1 MEFRDKGP
9 VMKVLLISANT
20 ERINIT
26 PLPLGLGCVASATR
40 RAGHRVR
47 MIDLMAEGDNRLVV
61 EKAVEFFQPDVI
73 GVSVR
78 NIDDQNME
86 HPRFLLSEIKRV
98 VDECRRVSKATIV
111 LGGAGYSIYPERA
124 LEYLG
129 ADMGIQGEGEAAFPI
144 LLERLRKKSDLRGT
158 PGLYLRRLG
167 LQGERAYEK
176 NLDTFPLP
184 DFPVPSLSTP
194 AGEVWVPLQTSR
206 GCPMNCSY
214 CSTPTIEGRA
224 IRKRSPEMAVEE
236 ISRHVEAG
244 FKHFYFVDNVF
255 NLPPSHA
262 GALCKKITERGLRIS
277 WRCILYPG
285 KMDDELADLMAGAGC
300 VEASLGFESGC
311 ERILRGM
318 NKRFNPEAARRASA
332 MLRASGIRCT
342 GFLLLGGP
350 GETKASV
357 EESFAFADS
366 LPLDALK
373 ITVGIRI
380 YPYTQLAKVAVQEG
394 FISPGDDLLMPS
406 FYIVKDIRDWLYETA
421 RKRAA
426 ARPHWL
432 IDSD

>member
-1 MEFRDKGP
+1 
-9 VMKVLLISANT
+9 MKVILISSNT

-47 MIDLMAEGDNRLVV
+47 MIDLMAEGDNRLVI
-61 EKAVEFFQPDVI
+61 EKAVESFQPDVI
-73 GVSVR
+73 GVSAR

-98 VDECRRVSKATIV
+98 VDECRRLSKATIV

-129 ADMGIQGEGEAAFPI
+129 ADMGIQGEGEAVFPI
-144 LLERLRKKSDLRGT
+144 LLERLQRKSDLRGT

-167 LQGERAYEK
+167 LQGEREYEK

-184 DFPVPSLSTP
+184 DVPAPPLSTP
-194 AGEVWVPLQTSR
+194 AGEIWVPVQTSR

-285 KMDDELADLMAGAGC
+285 KVDRELADLMAEAGC

-311 ERILRGM
+311 ERVLRGM
-318 NKRFNPEAARRASA
+318 NKRFNSEAVRRASA
-332 MLRASGIRCT
+332 MLRASGISCM

-350 GETKASV
+350 GETKESV
-357 EESFAFADS
+357 EESFTFADS

-380 YPYTQLAKVAVQEG
+380 YPYTQLAKISVQDG
-394 FISPGDDLLMPS
+394 LVSPGDDLLMPR
-406 FYIVKDIRDWLYETA
+406 FYIVRDIRDWLYETV

-432 IDSD
+432 IDSE